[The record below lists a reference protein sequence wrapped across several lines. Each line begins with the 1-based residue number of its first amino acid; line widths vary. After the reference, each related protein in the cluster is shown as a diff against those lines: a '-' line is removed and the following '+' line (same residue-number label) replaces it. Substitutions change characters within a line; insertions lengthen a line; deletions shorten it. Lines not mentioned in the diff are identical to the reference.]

1 MHNQIFHDTTHT
13 VVLLSNGVFAVDN
26 ENGTYTI
33 YEPNNKPYTKTA
45 TLIDLMED

>member
-1 MHNQIFHDTTHT
+1 MHNKVFMDTRHT

-33 YEPNNKPYTKTA
+33 YEPNKEPYTKVA
-45 TLIDLMED
+45 NLITLED